1 MGSPVTSAQFRKLV
15 EGKVQRVVRN
25 TYDQIPSVKD
35 KIYDV
40 ITSDRAYED
49 FYGITG
55 IQDIPRFNGQLS
67 YLSMFPGWYT
77 KIEPKEFAGGIQFE
91 RKLLDDERY
100 GVLTDRAS
108 LLSESVRRVQVK
120 YEVRPFAYAATAA
133 FDFTTSEEGVA
144 LASNSHATKSGV
156 STSSG
161 FDNLGTSPI
170 TNTSIATTRLT
181 MKMFRDDI
189 GERFNMPDDLVLI
202 VPQTQEEAAWTF
214 VKTQSG
220 YQTAASDKNFHAD
233 RYEIMALPYLDDYDT
248 ASWGM
253 ASKSLMKKYMKWI
266 ERIKPDPNTTWDFD
280 TFMLKLSIYLRFAN
294 GVTGWRHLYWH
305 QVT

>member
-15 EGKVQRVVRN
+15 EGHVQRVVRAK
-25 TYDQIPSVKD
+25 YDEIPSVKD

-40 ITSDRAYED
+40 MTSDRAYED
-49 FYGITG
+49 FYSISG
-55 IQDIPRFNGQLS
+55 IQDIPRFTGQLS

-77 KIEPKEFAGGIQFE
+77 KIEPKEFAGALQFE

-108 LLSESVRRVQVK
+108 LLSESARRTQVK
-120 YEVRPFAYAATAA
+120 YEVRPFAYAPTAA

-144 LASNSHATKSGV
+144 LASNSHTTKSGT
-156 STSSG
+156 STTVG

-170 TNTSIATTRLT
+170 SATSIAATRLA
-181 MKMFRDDI
+181 MKQFRDDI
-189 GERFNMPDDLVLI
+189 SERFNMPDDLVLV
-202 VPQTQEEAAWTF
+202 VPQTQEETAWSF
-214 VKTQSG
+214 VNTPSG
-220 YQTAASDKNFHAD
+220 YQTAASDKNFHAG

-253 ASKSLMKKYMKWI
+253 VSKSLMKKYMKWI
-266 ERIKPDPNTTWDFD
+266 DRVKPDPNTTWDFD

-294 GVTGWRHLYWH
+294 GPTSWRFVYWN
-305 QVT
+305 QAS

>member
-1 MGSPVTSAQFRKLV
+1 
-15 EGKVQRVVRN
+15 VRAK
-25 TYDQIPSVKD
+25 YDEIPSVKD

-40 ITSDRAYED
+40 MTSDRAYED
-49 FYGITG
+49 FYSISG
-55 IQDIPRFNGQLS
+55 IQDIPRFTGQLS

-77 KIEPKEFAGGIQFE
+77 KIEPKEFAGALQFE

-108 LLSESVRRVQVK
+108 LLSESARRTQVK
-120 YEVRPFAYAATAA
+120 YEVRPFAYAPTAA

-144 LASNSHATKSGV
+144 LASNSHTTKSGT
-156 STSSG
+156 STTVG

-170 TNTSIATTRLT
+170 SNTSIATTRLA
-181 MKMFRDDI
+181 MKQFRDDI
-189 GERFNMPDDLVLI
+189 SERFNMPDDLVLV

-214 VKTQSG
+214 VNTPSG
-220 YQTAASDKNFHAD
+220 YQTAASDKNFHAG

-253 ASKSLMKKYMKWI
+253 VSKSLMKKYMKWI
-266 ERIKPDPNTTWDFD
+266 DRVKPDPNTTWDFD

-294 GVTGWRHLYWH
+294 GPTSWRFIYWH
-305 QVT
+305 QVG

>member
-15 EGKVQRVVRN
+15 EGHVQRVVRAK
-25 TYDQIPSVKD
+25 YDEIPSVKD

-40 ITSDRAYED
+40 MTSDRAYED
-49 FYGITG
+49 FYSISG
-55 IQDIPRFNGQLS
+55 IQDIPRFTGQLS

-77 KIEPKEFAGGIQFE
+77 KIEPKEFAGALQFE

-100 GVLTDRAS
+100 GALTDRAS
-108 LLSESVRRVQVK
+108 LLSESARRTQVK
-120 YEVRPFAYAATAA
+120 YEVRPFAYAPTAA

-144 LASNSHATKSGV
+144 LASNSHTTKSGT
-156 STSSG
+156 STTVG

-170 TNTSIATTRLT
+170 SATSIATTRLA
-181 MKMFRDDI
+181 MKQFRDDI
-189 GERFNMPDDLVLI
+189 SERFNMPDDLVLV

-214 VKTQSG
+214 VNTPSG
-220 YQTAASDKNFHAD
+220 YQTAASDKNFHSG

-248 ASWGM
+248 ASWGI

-266 ERIKPDPNTTWDFD
+266 DRVKPDPNTTWDFD

-294 GVTGWRHLYWH
+294 GVTSWRFLYWH
-305 QVT
+305 QVG